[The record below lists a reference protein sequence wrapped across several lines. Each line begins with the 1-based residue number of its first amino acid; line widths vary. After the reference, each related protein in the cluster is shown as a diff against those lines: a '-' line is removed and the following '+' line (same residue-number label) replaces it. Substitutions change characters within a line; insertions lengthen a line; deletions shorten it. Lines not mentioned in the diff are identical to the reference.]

1 MIRDERRPS
10 RPTVDRPSWVCPGCG
25 VCYDGRPEIVTEE
38 PLECY
43 CSTECYAEN
52 TEETTNE

>member
-1 MIRDERRPS
+1 MIRDERP
-10 RPTVDRPSWVCPGCG
+10 PEPPEVDRPSWVCPGCG